1 MASTSISVALSTALP
16 SHLDSPLESYP
27 VVSSMSGSPHRRKHS
42 RNPKLPSLPPFTF
55 NPSVSAEECPEQER
69 APSPTHPILEEMAA
83 RQELQKSS
91 RPTPLPAFSF
101 NPGAAMEAEI
111 PRTPSPTHPIL
122 EEMAQNRSRP
132 SSRPANLTD
141 FNLVPRSNDLQP
153 SPSPTKSSFGETN
166 QAARNTGHRRRGSEF
181 VGGGSD
187 GSHLTSPTMVST
199 SPSKT
204 DHIRPP
210 GPPVSGAGPGR
221 HRHRRSEAVSISGI
235 DASELIKA
243 NAVAKHRAGSA
254 PSTPSDTVQP
264 SFFPTDNSPRIS
276 PPASDPSNRSTTSS
290 PRVRRESAPGV
301 RPRVGFSDTVDVIPR
316 PLSLISSET
325 EGSSSTVRGTHS
337 LTGSINSFAAASP
350 PAQSAPT
357 FVRNN
362 EDGSP
367 RRRPKTAD
375 AATPSPSNFPK
386 SKISSD
392 DDGLARRPASA
403 SGSPNM
409 STSSASPSN
418 KKKHFWF
425 SHSNDSSPKTTPS
438 VETSDPILALPA
450 FAPASPS
457 VIVRPKT
464 SPERSASIKKR
475 KVRTWTG
482 HLFSRKGRHLS
493 TKAKGR
499 RTPTPPLLT
508 RRTSDQ
514 TNEIFDADD
523 TIVLR
528 YSPSPDRQDK
538 IVEKPNVTCVTE
550 ATVSSAYRYQPDE
563 QVTSPILDLDAALGP
578 FGSEEKLANDENLP
592 RGASSRIARLHSS
605 ERRAPMDA
613 FGTLHRRAESAP
625 QMAPVNRNAFGVH
638 RLGSSTSVADDV
650 FNEEEEDDFL
660 AKERVPDKAM
670 SIKPDMAPPAR
681 TSEGDYAESFQS
693 EQQPN
698 QHQNSSSEQQ
708 VAGSGLGI
716 GNSHDLVDHI
726 AIVDAEEDLGS
737 RPARSSN
744 STITPPIISAADL
757 PKRPASS
764 PMEFLYGAPQTS
776 YASSTEGRTAPSSAI
791 SSPDAEHISF
801 DNQPRLSRYAGEQN
815 LEVVLR
821 ASNDDLPSLTD
832 SVSTGVMPR
841 FSSSAGTRS
850 STEQRAVSFSGPTQ
864 VKSGQA
870 WKRASLASLN
880 RLIPGSGNGSK
891 LRFEET
897 AAPAEAEKATKKSNR
912 MSRLMHFWR
921 SKEKGEK

>member
-1 MASTSISVALSTALP
+1 MASTSMSMALP
-16 SHLDSPLESYP
+16 TTLPIHLDSPFESTP
-27 VVSSMSGSPHRRKHS
+27 VVSSLSGSSHRRKHS
-42 RNPKLPSLPPFTF
+42 RNPKLPPLPAFTF
-55 NPSVSAEECPEQER
+55 NPGVGSKEGPEQER

-83 RQELQKSS
+83 RQESQRSP

-101 NPGAAMEAEI
+101 SPGAAVEAEI
-111 PRTPSPTHPIL
+111 SRTPSPTHPIL
-122 EEMAQNRSRP
+122 EEMAQNRSRR

-141 FNLVPRSNDLQP
+141 FNLGPRSNDLQP
-153 SPSPTKSSFGETN
+153 SPSPTKSSFGEVN
-166 QAARNTGHRRRGSEF
+166 PAARNAGHRRRGSEF

-204 DHIRPP
+204 DHIRPQ
-210 GPPVSGAGPGR
+210 GPPVSGSGPGR

-254 PSTPSDTVQP
+254 PSTPSDPVQQ
-264 SFFPTDNSPRIS
+264 SFFPADNSPRMS
-276 PPASDPSNRSTTSS
+276 QPASGPSNRPVASS
-290 PRVRRESAPGV
+290 QQLRRESAPGV

-325 EGSSSTVRGTHS
+325 EGSSSTIRGTHS
-337 LTGSINSFAAASP
+337 LTGSVNSFAAASP

-357 FVRNN
+357 FVLNN
-362 EDGSP
+362 DDGSP
-367 RRRPKTAD
+367 RRRPNTAD
-375 AATPSPSNFPK
+375 AATPSPSSFAQN
-386 SKISSD
+386 SISTSE
-392 DDGLARRPASA
+392 DGLTRRPASA
-403 SGSPNM
+403 SGSPSL
-409 STSSASPSN
+409 STSSASPSS
-418 KKKHFWF
+418 KKKHFWS
-425 SHSNDSSPKTTPS
+425 SHSNDSSPKATPT
-438 VETSDPILALPA
+438 VEKTNPLLALPA

-457 VIVRPKT
+457 PVVRPKT

-508 RRTSDQ
+508 RQTSDP

-528 YSPSPDRQDK
+528 NSPSPDPQNK
-538 IVEKPNVTCVTE
+538 ILEKPEVTCVTE
-550 ATVSSAYRYQPDE
+550 PTPSSAYRYEPDE
-563 QVTSPILDLDAALGP
+563 RVTSPILDLDAALGP
-578 FGSEEKLANDENLP
+578 FGSEEKLANDENTP
-592 RGASSRIARLHSS
+592 RGASARISRLHSS
-605 ERRAPMDA
+605 ERRTPVDA
-613 FGTLHRRAESAP
+613 FGAFHRRAESAP

-650 FNEEEEDDFL
+650 FDEEEEDDFL
-660 AKERVPDKAM
+660 ANEKVPDRAT
-670 SIKPDMAPPAR
+670 SITPDTAPSAR
-681 TSEGDYAESFQS
+681 LVGGDDAQLLQS
-693 EQQPN
+693 EQQPG
-698 QHQNSSSEQQ
+698 QRQKSSIELTL
-708 VAGSGLGI
+708 ANNGLGI
-716 GNSHDLVDHI
+716 ANAHDVVDHV
-726 AIVDAEEDLGS
+726 AIVDAEEDLES

-744 STITPPIISAADL
+744 STITPPVISEADL

-764 PMEFLYGAPQTS
+764 PMEFLYGAPQSS

-801 DNQPRLSRYAGEQN
+801 DKQPRLNRYAGEQN
-815 LEVVLR
+815 LDVVLR

-864 VKSGQA
+864 AKSGQA

-880 RLIPGSGNGSK
+880 RLIPGSANGSK

-897 AAPAEAEKATKKSNR
+897 AAPAEAVKATKKSNR